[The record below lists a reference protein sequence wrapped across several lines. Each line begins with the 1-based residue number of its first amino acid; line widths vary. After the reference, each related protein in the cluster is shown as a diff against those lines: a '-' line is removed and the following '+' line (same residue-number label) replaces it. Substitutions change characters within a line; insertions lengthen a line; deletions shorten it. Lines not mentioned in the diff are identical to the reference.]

1 MSTIDQLLAK
11 HCPNG
16 VEYFALSE
24 VCSTFSG
31 GFIKKTKQDATFTYP
46 VYNGGAEPTGMYSD
60 FNSEA
65 NSIAISARGS
75 IGFVNWVEQKF
86 WAGNSCHV
94 VLSKSKDLENRYVY
108 FYLKHHEFDLYALRN
123 VGSIPALNLGPLLK
137 FRIPIPHIDVQLEI
151 IRILEEFTA
160 LEKELEKELIAR
172 RKQLQFYR
180 NQLLS
185 FKELE

>member
-1 MSTIDQLLAK
+1 MSAIDILLTK
-11 HCPNG
+11 HCPDG
-16 VEYFALSE
+16 VKFFALSE

-31 GFIKKTKQDATFTYP
+31 GFIKKTKQDVNFKYP

-65 NSIAISARGS
+65 NSVAISARGS
-75 IGFVNWVEQKF
+75 IGFVNWVEQRF

-94 VLSKSKDLENRYVY
+94 VLSKIKNLDNRYVY
-108 FYLKHHEFDLYALRN
+108 FYLKHHELDLYALRN

-137 FRIPIPHIDVQLEI
+137 FGIPVPHIDVQLEI

-160 LEKELEKELIAR
+160 LEKELEKELVAR
-172 RKQLQFYR
+172 RKQLEFYR
-180 NQLLS
+180 NKLLS
-185 FKELE
+185 FKVLE